1 MHQQENGGA
10 VQAQVA
16 TDKYER
22 QELHDMDYI

>member
-10 VQAQVA
+10 LQTQVA

-22 QELHDMDYI
+22 QRFHVMDYI